1 MRNIEESIGDA
12 ATNIAKDID
21 ANCIISIER
30 KKSES
35 YEDSF
40 HIDVKVTFF
49 KKIKK
54 GVYRKTEY
62 ETKIRKI
69 DSGTISPIK
78 DLLVEGINKKY
89 IDKGDR
95 VVCVQDES
103 MGTGYKGMLFIFDV
117 DKLFF
122 DISTHNLAENTNSE
136 IIETVLNIAQELS
149 KEGREGRKIG
159 TALIIGDKSEIMKYT
174 KQLIINPFAGYSD
187 DLKKITDP
195 LIKETVK
202 EFAQLD
208 GVFVLHNDGT
218 IVTTGAYIDIDTGNI
233 ELPSGF
239 GTRHRCCAALTKE
252 TNAIAVV
259 VSESGGSIRIFKDG
273 KITMKL

>member
-30 KKSES
+30 KKSEG
-35 YEDSF
+35 YEDTF

-136 IIETVLNIAQELS
+136 IIETVLNIAQELAR
-149 KEGREGRKIG
+149 EGREGRKIG
-159 TALIIGDKSEIMKYT
+159 TAFIIGDKSEIMKYT

-218 IVTTGAYIDIDTGNI
+218 IVTTGAYVDIDTGNI
-233 ELPSGF
+233 DLPPGF

-259 VSESGGSIRIFKDG
+259 VSESGGSIRVFKSG

>member
-30 KKSES
+30 KKAES
-35 YEDSF
+35 YEDTF

-103 MGTGYKGMLFIFDV
+103 
-117 DKLFF
+117 
-122 DISTHNLAENTNSE
+122 
-136 IIETVLNIAQELS
+136 
-149 KEGREGRKIG
+149 IG
-159 TALIIGDKSEIMKYT
+159 TAFIIGDKSEIMKYT

-259 VSESGGSIRIFKDG
+259 V
-273 KITMKL
+273 